1 MPRVTRTMIPR
12 IRKSLRERGLVTS
25 LCRSFLLPVHLFRE
39 YRAAK
44 SLRPDDQVCE
54 FDRDHGVETDG
65 RFDGWTY
72 LSDLDIP
79 SPNWI
84 DGNDY
89 AAIEPERFQ
98 RVLASLDL
106 AFEDFT
112 FIDFGSGKGR
122 ALLLASEFPFKRILG
137 LEFSPELHRTAEE
150 NIQRY
155 HSVTQRCRNI
165 QSVNVDFVDFAL
177 PPEPSILFFFHPCRA
192 RVLSA
197 VVAGLGRSLLSHP
210 RALYIAYVAPTDEQE
225 QLFETAGF
233 MEDIRQR
240 GVQVFPLSSA
250 SGMTRPGLWATW
262 ATLATRAGRHLG
274 GGQDGDVSNVI

>member
-12 IRKSLRERGLVTS
+12 IKKSLRERGLVTS

-44 SLRPDDQVCE
+44 SLRPDTEVSE
-54 FDRDHGVETDG
+54 FDRRYGVDTDG
-65 RFDGWTY
+65 RFEGWTY

-79 SPNWI
+79 SSNWI

-89 AAIEPERFQ
+89 AAIDPIRFNH
-98 RVLASLDL
+98 VLAGFDI
-106 AFEDFT
+106 AFEDYT
-112 FIDFGSGKGR
+112 FVDFGSGKGR

-155 HSVTQRCRNI
+155 SSATQKCRDI
-165 QSVNVDFVDFAL
+165 QSLNVDFANFAL
-177 PPEPSILFFFHPCRA
+177 PPEASVLFFFHPCRI

-197 VVAGLGRSLLSHP
+197 VVAGLGRSLLLQP
-210 RALYIAYVAPTDEQE
+210 RPLYVAYVAPTLEQE
-225 QLFETAGF
+225 QLFASAGF
-233 MEDIRQR
+233 LGKIFESPELKFCLYRSRQ
-240 GVQVFPLSSA
+240 
-250 SGMTRPGLWATW
+250 
-262 ATLATRAGRHLG
+262 
-274 GGQDGDVSNVI
+274 